1 MARYVS
7 GTQSSTAAAWYIL
20 TTALPAGGV
29 PAATGGTEYHR
40 FLLSTDDASMGLSWD
55 TEDVKYAC
63 EEAAVTVMNSVKWEK
78 TGVVEKIVTTANTR
92 GKAVSDFL
100 NGLFEAATGGSA
112 DTASYQTW
120 IVYSD
125 GGGAA
130 VTDGSA
136 KACLCTIQISSK
148 TATAGEKRGFEFDIN
163 PVGTPVSV
171 DIAAESVDTTT
182 NEITATVTV
191 HSA

>member
-20 TTALPAGGV
+20 TTTPGATPAGS
-29 PAATGGTEYHR
+29 YHR
-40 FLLSTDDASMGLSWD
+40 FLLSTDDAGMGLSWD
-55 TEDVKYAC
+55 TEDVDYAC
-63 EEAAVTVMNSVKWEK
+63 EEASVTVMNSVKWEK

-120 IVYSD
+120 VAYSD

-148 TATAGEKRGFEFDIN
+148 TAAAGEKRGFEFDIN
-163 PVGTPVSV
+163 PVGTPVSI
-171 DIAAESVDTTT
+171 DITAESVGETD
-182 NEITATVTV
+182 NEITATVSV
-191 HSA
+191 HSSTP